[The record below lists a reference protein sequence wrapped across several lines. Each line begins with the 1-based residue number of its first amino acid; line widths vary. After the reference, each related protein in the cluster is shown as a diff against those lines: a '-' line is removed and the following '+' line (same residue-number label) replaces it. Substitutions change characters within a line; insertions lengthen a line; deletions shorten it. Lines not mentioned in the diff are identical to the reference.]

1 MTAADVQRL
10 KDLLPTRLGSGEI
23 RESIAAD
30 ILRRSVFSARMEC
43 ARHLARLRDT
53 LAALSAGEIDE
64 ADARARLLASLAEM
78 GHSPLDG
85 GGIANPASVR
95 RLELVLS
102 TNRQMAASV
111 ARLSGETPAT
121 LAQWPAWRLTR
132 AEGRGAPRDDW
143 QRRWKAA
150 GDAVGWEGARRTS
163 GLYPDW
169 DMAALKSS
177 PVWEALGN
185 GAGGFRDAL
194 GNPYPPFAYG
204 SGLDW
209 EDVDADGGRA
219 LGLLADGEEAGAPG
233 PAALT
238 PGEREIA
245 EAIRRLGGDFGA
257 IAEGVA

>member
-1 MTAADVQRL
+1 MTAAEIQRL
-10 KDLLPTRLGSGEI
+10 KDLLPTGLGSGEI
-23 RESIAAD
+23 RENIAAD
-30 ILRRSVFSARMEC
+30 ILRRSVFSARMES
-43 ARHLARLRDT
+43 ARYLARLRDT
-53 LAALSAGEIDE
+53 LAALSAGEINE

-85 GGIANPASVR
+85 GGMANPASIR

-111 ARLSGETPAT
+111 ARLSEETPAT

-132 AEGRGAPRDDW
+132 MEGRGAPRDDW

-177 PVWEALGN
+177 PVWAALGS

-209 EDVDADGGRA
+209 EDVDADGARA
-219 LGLLADGEEAGAPG
+219 LGLLADGEETGAPG
-233 PAALT
+233 HATLT

-245 EAIRRLGGDFGA
+245 EAVRRLGGDFGA
-257 IAEGVA
+257 IAEGLA